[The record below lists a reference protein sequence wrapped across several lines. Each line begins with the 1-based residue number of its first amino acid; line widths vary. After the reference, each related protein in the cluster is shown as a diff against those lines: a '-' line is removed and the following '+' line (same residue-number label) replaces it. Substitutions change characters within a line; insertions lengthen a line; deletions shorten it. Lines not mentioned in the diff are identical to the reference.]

1 MTVGAVII
9 GRDGRAKAYRPL
21 PAADRTAALRAGLAA
36 YGRGDYFEAHEL
48 LEPAWMGT
56 DVPAERALLQGLI
69 KVAAAYVHA
78 ARGNPV
84 GIDRNLEGARLR
96 LIEAQEDYRSAGLPA
111 PTWLDVD
118 ALVGAIDVRLA
129 DLARHPGGPSLGP
142 PDLPGSV
149 P

>member
-9 GRDGRAKAYRPL
+9 GPDGRAKAYRPL
-21 PAADRTAALRAGLAA
+21 PDADRAAALRAGLAA
-36 YGRGDYFEAHEL
+36 FGRGDFFEAHEL

-56 DVPAERALLQGLI
+56 NVPAERALLQGLI

-84 GIDRNLEGARLR
+84 GISRNLQGARLR
-96 LIEAQEDYRSAGLPA
+96 LVEAQEGYRTAGLSD
-111 PTWLDVD
+111 PTWLDIE

-129 DLARHPGGPSLGP
+129 DLATHAGGPTLGP
-142 PDLPGSV
+142 PELPGSV